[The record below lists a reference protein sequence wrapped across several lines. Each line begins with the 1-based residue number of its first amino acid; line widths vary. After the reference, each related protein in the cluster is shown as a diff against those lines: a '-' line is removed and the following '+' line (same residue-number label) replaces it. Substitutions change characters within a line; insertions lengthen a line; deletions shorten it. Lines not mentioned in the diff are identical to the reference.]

1 MVLPPDVVRQLAR
14 LLLGR
19 RAVLSKLLVELQ
31 GTTGKP
37 GPGIFTQRR
46 RGRRGAVSQN
56 REPTPS
62 QQWRSRE

>member
-14 LLLGR
+14 LLPGR
-19 RAVLSKLLVELQ
+19 RTVLSKLLVELQ
-31 GTTGKP
+31 GTTGSKP

-62 QQWRSRE
+62 QQ